1 MKKKRLG
8 LLIATILLLC
18 IQCLFAQNK
27 RSNKATPATQI
38 ATSAPVAAPNV
49 QNNSI
54 SVPQS
59 FNSVLDSLVYSYYA
73 KHAKKGKCKRLSDVN
88 IEYSDSVYKKR
99 LARLPY
105 EIGMPYN
112 NAVRSFIDFYAIKKR
127 RQVENMLGLGKY
139 YFPIF
144 EDILDKYDIP
154 MEFKYLP
161 VIESALN
168 TGAVSPVGA
177 AGLWQFMPSTA
188 KMYGLEVNTLVD
200 ERRDP
205 IKASHAAALYLKDL
219 HRIYGD
225 WHLAIAAYNCGPGTI
240 NKAIHRSGGKRDYWS
255 LYPYLPA
262 ETRSYVPIFI
272 AANYI
277 MNYYS
282 NHNLCPAEIDMPI
295 YTDSV
300 RIEDKVLFSEVS
312 KELDIPVED
321 LEVLNPQYRKDIIPG
336 TGTYFLRLPTHYA
349 VKFLQHK
356 DSIYA
361 RSEQARESKNEE
373 SSVDEDESEAPIRNY
388 YYRRS
393 RGGRGKA
400 GRQSRHSSSKNV
412 SYKVRKGDNLSDIA
426 SRYNVKVSDLKR
438 WNGMRKN
445 MIKSGERITIR
456 KKR

>member
-1 MKKKRLG
+1 MRNKRLG
-8 LLIATILLLC
+8 LLIAILLLC
-18 IQCLFAQNK
+18 IECLFAQNN
-27 RSNKATPATQI
+27 RSNKATPA
-38 ATSAPVAAPNV
+38 ASAPNV
-49 QNNSI
+49 QNNTI
-54 SVPQS
+54 AVPQA
-59 FNSVLDSLVYSYYA
+59 FNSALDSLVYSYYA
-73 KHAKKGKCKRLSDVN
+73 KHAKKGRCKRVNDVN
-88 IEYSDSVYKKR
+88 IEYSDTVYKKR
-99 LARLPY
+99 LANLPY

-112 NAVRSFIDFYAIKKR
+112 NAVRSFIDFYAVKKR

-144 EDILDKYDIP
+144 EDILNKYDIP

-188 KMYGLEVNTLVD
+188 KMYGLEVNSLVD

-240 NKAIHRSGGKRDYWS
+240 NKAIRRSGGKKDYWS

-300 RIEDKVLFSEVS
+300 RVEQKALFSEVS
-312 KELDIPVED
+312 KSLDIPIED

-336 TGTYFLRLPTHYA
+336 GGVYYLRLPTHYA
-349 VKFLQHK
+349 SKFIQYK

-361 RSEQARESKNEE
+361 HSSSTNVQSARGDDGE
-373 SSVDEDESEAPIRNY
+373 EDEVAYAPIRNTHSRGFKGKGGAVRGKKN
-388 YYRRS
+388 RRS
-393 RGGRGKA
+393 
-400 GRQSRHSSSKNV
+400 SVKNV
-412 SYKVRKGDNLSDIA
+412 SYKVRKGDNLIDIA
-426 SRYNVKVSDLKR
+426 NKYNVNVSDVKK
-438 WNGMRKN
+438 WNGIRKN
-445 MIKSGERITIR
+445 KIMAGQRITIR
-456 KKR
+456 K